1 MPVHLNIS
9 RIRNH
14 IFQAAGISSEPD
26 RVPSHALLGRM
37 FHESVASFIDG
48 HIESGWKPV
57 LAGSDSS
64 VSDWSDCL
72 ETDLFETIVGPR
84 IIREQVY
91 LRQHTRQVMAFWIAC
106 KSMCRWI
113 AEILIEAKKLSN
125 LSDSS
130 GLNLLISPE
139 EALSVELSM
148 PEWTDSVIL
157 SGVADLFLQ
166 MSEKPVWCVVEL
178 KLGQSCPEA
187 DLAQAC
193 LYHLML
199 TEILKTDSGTLA
211 LVRFTPERQEHVFSE
226 TDLLDVK
233 ARLMTL
239 IGEMAGVTQPD
250 FHSISDTAKKNDSF
264 VMDDG
269 IGVQRDQLISIFQ
282 EYGMIIEADGLPV
295 VGSAFIRYPIRLG
308 RGVKLA
314 SAQNVSREI
323 QHRMNLNAFPF
334 VHLQQGRVVVDIQR
348 KDRQPVVFQNVVSQL
363 RKSGGTPGSASVIL
377 GIDLDNRLQTADLGE
392 PENAHI
398 LIAGTTGS
406 GKSEWIRTA
415 LAGLILTN
423 TPQTLRLV
431 IIDPKRCTF
440 TDLRDSPFLL
450 TPQSLIYPDEQ
461 RPAKAL
467 EELADEMDNRY
478 RRLEAAGFDSL
489 GPYVLHTGVGI
500 PRIICV
506 CDEYADIINRDRQ
519 ERKEVETQINR
530 LGQKARSV
538 GIHLIVATQH
548 PGRQTIKGALDA
560 NLPARIALK
569 MNRDIE
575 SKMIIGQKGAE
586 NLLGNGDM
594 LFKNIGEPERLQSPL
609 LSPEDRQRIFC
620 ANFYAGCTS

>member
-1 MPVHLNIS
+1 MPIHLDIS
-9 RIRNH
+9 RIRRR
-14 IFQAAGISSEPD
+14 IFQAAGIVSDPEQIASN
-26 RVPSHALLGRM
+26 ALLGRM
-37 FHESVASFIDG
+37 FHESLASFIDS
-48 HIESGWKPV
+48 HIESGWGHVISGPDDRP
-57 LAGSDSS
+57 AY
-64 VSDWSDCL
+64 L
-72 ETDLFETIVGPR
+72 EADLYESIVGPR

-91 LRQHTRQVMAFWIAC
+91 LRQHTPQVMAFWRAC
-106 KSMCRWI
+106 KSMCQWI
-113 AEILIEAKKLSN
+113 AEILIEAESLKRPN
-125 LSDSS
+125 QPHDV
-130 GLNLLISPE
+130 NLLISPE
-139 EALSVELSM
+139 EALSVEVSL

-166 MSEKPVWCVVEL
+166 IPDRPYWCVVEL
-178 KLGQSCPEA
+178 KLGGSCPEA

-199 TEILKTDSGTLA
+199 TEILKTDTGSLA
-211 LVRFTPERQEHVFSE
+211 LVRFTPERQERVFSVS
-226 TDLLDVK
+226 DLLTVK
-233 ARLMTL
+233 TRLMDL
-239 IGEMAGVTQPD
+239 IGEMAGVSRQSFD
-250 FHSISDTAKKNDSF
+250 AKSGI
-264 VMDDG
+264 VSEPVAPVLDDG
-269 IGVQRDQLISIFQ
+269 ITSQRDQLISIFQ
-282 EYGMIIEADGLPV
+282 EYGMIIAPDGLPV

-323 QHRMNLNAFPF
+323 QHRMNLNASPF
-334 VHLQQGRVVVDIQR
+334 VHLRQGRVVVDIQR
-348 KDRQPVVFQNVVSQL
+348 KDRQPVTFQSVLGQL
-363 RKSGGTPGSASVIL
+363 RKSGGMPGSTSVIL
-377 GIDLDNRLQTADLGE
+377 GIDLYNRLQTADLSE

-423 TPQTLRLV
+423 TPQTLRLM

-440 TDLRDSPFLL
+440 TDLKDSPFLL

-461 RPAKAL
+461 RSAQVL
-467 EELADEMDNRY
+467 EGLADEMDSRY
-478 RRLEAAGFDSL
+478 RRFESAGTDSL
-489 GPYVLHTGVGI
+489 AKHVKQTGVSI

-519 ERKEVETQINR
+519 ERKEIEIQINR

-538 GIHLIVATQH
+538 GIHLIIATQH

-586 NLLGNGDM
+586 SLLGNGDM

-609 LSPEDRQRIFC
+609 LNPEDRLRIFGGG
-620 ANFYAGCTS
+620 FYD